1 MAFEGEPRVIPIKG
15 IARAGADNLCEDGA
29 MNEVIGLEYKDG
41 SYVPYTGNA
50 LTKGVPNWAKGI
62 YIHKTSTDTNV
73 IVRTDSG
80 LLWMTEESFNTT
92 EDIGDEGEW
101 NTLYEGEVK
110 DVEFIKN
117 VICIST
123 PEKLLYMLFQE
134 GEYKDWTLDKE
145 ELPRINF
152 RVDIGIGGKKDA
164 LGIKRSVY
172 YGEYPEGGIKD
183 VLIAPLIAAKGR
195 AREEGGL
202 TGHFLV
208 CAAYRLKTG
217 EYVKASNPVLMC
229 RPMHK
234 EKDMFYDEKTDSNE
248 FTLFRLDSLK
258 AVQKT
263 FTPSINEIGV
273 HFSIASEADSSTPE
287 DFSYLKKNEVNDEGT
302 NMYNNSLY
310 IVDENKDVYRQENA
324 SDFDMF
330 YPPMGSS
337 MRNQYYESTK
347 NMEVKVAAAV
357 PTNKLQYKINS
368 DITVDES
375 LISGLCIFIS
385 KEIDPFLSLE
395 KNDNLEE
402 PYKASTVIID
412 NYTYIRSLHA
422 IFKTD
427 DEIVNEIKNIN
438 NLYLVHEIDYAD
450 IKKSDGWIDV
460 DLKGKLGDALATR
473 ETLPI
478 SAFDN
483 TIIKDAEMDAYN
495 SRLHIYN
502 YKEEE
507 RCGYNIEDYN
517 LYGGYGQYSASQEE
531 EFDSACIV
539 VDYKSVN
546 GSSRTVKHF
555 DKPVLTTNGVNALLN
570 PCIAYHRGNATSITF
585 YLKKLSDTTNLP
597 QITNYSVR
605 KYELTKSK
613 NGGYALHLTKELTP
627 SLTTSELNATVL
639 PEQFNESTERES
651 MRVSDTFLPQTFQY
665 ANTYTIGNGTIIGV
679 ATLTTALSQDT
690 FGQYPLLVFCTDG
703 VYSMNVDTTGNG
715 VYTNVPPPFSREVCI
730 NRNTICEIDG
740 AVLFASNKGLMIAT
754 SQGVQEFVPNLN
766 GEPKHKPDTK
776 EIHGLGLE
784 LYGRAITNSQVTTL
798 LNYVDISDFREYVAD
813 PNTVVTYASE
823 KNKILIYN
831 GKKPY
836 VYWIDIPTRNVTK
849 LPVSIRMDN
858 NDYPTELYVQSD
870 NHMMEFKQLSANVN
884 TQTMFQ
890 TRPIK
895 LDGGMKTAMRVI
907 VRGYFNSN
915 EADKWAVLLV
925 LGSYDGINWQP
936 LGLKQKPLEG
946 GFNDLGCVVD
956 RVSHKY
962 MMVIFSASLNRD
974 SHIDGIEL
982 TKTNKYNN
990 KLK

>member
-15 IARAGADNLCEDGA
+15 ISRAGADSLCEDGA
-29 MNEVIGLEYKDG
+29 MNEVVGLEYKDG
-41 SYVPYTGNA
+41 SYVPYSGNV
-50 LTKGVPNWAKGI
+50 LDKGVPNWAKGI

-80 LLWMTEESFNTT
+80 LLWMKEELFNTT

-101 NTLYEGEVK
+101 NVLYEGEVK

-117 VICIST
+117 IICIST

-134 GEYKDWTLDKE
+134 GEYKDWTVDKE
-145 ELPRINF
+145 ELPHINF

-172 YGEYPEGGIKD
+172 YDNFPEDGIKD
-183 VLIAPLIAAKGR
+183 ALIATLIAAKGR
-195 AREEGGL
+195 ATEEGGL
-202 TGHFLV
+202 TGYFLV

-234 EKDMFYDEKTDSNE
+234 EKDKFYNELNDSNE
-248 FTLFRLDSLK
+248 FTLYLNDSITQSK
-258 AVQKT
+258 I
-263 FTPSINEIGV
+263 FTPTINDDNV
-273 HFSIASEADSSTPE
+273 VFFTDCDADYFTPE
-287 DFSYLKKNEVNDEGT
+287 DFSFLKKMDLNPDGT
-302 NMYNNSLY
+302 NTMYGNTLY
-310 IVDENKDVYRQENA
+310 IEESYLNVYRQRFA
-324 SDFDMF
+324 SDAEMF

-337 MRNQYYESTK
+337 ARHLFNASTK
-347 NMEVKVAAAV
+347 ITKAYYSAAV

-368 DITVDES
+368 NIAVDES
-375 LISGLCIFIS
+375 LISGLCIFVS
-385 KEIDPFLSLE
+385 KEIDPFLNLDKKDLIDEAYKTISVSLS
-395 KNDNLEE
+395 DLEQ
-402 PYKASTVIID
+402 V
-412 NYTYIRSLHA
+412 RSLHA

-427 DEIVNEIKNIN
+427 DEIANEIKNIN

-450 IKKSDGWIDV
+450 IKKSDEWVDV

-483 TIIKDAEMDAYN
+483 TIFKDVEMDTYN
-495 SRLHIYN
+495 SRLHIFN

-507 RCGYNIEDYN
+507 RCGYNIEDFN
-517 LYGGYGQYSASQEE
+517 LYGGYGQYSASGEGE
-531 EFDSACIV
+531 YESACIV
-539 VDYKSVN
+539 VDYKTEN
-546 GSSRTVKHF
+546 GTSRVVKHF
-555 DKPVLTTNGVNALLN
+555 EKPMLTISGVNPIFN
-570 PCIAYHRGNATSITF
+570 QCIAYHRGNATSITIYCQKF
-585 YLKKLSDTTNLP
+585 LDSS
-597 QITNYSVR
+597 YSVN
-605 KYELTKSK
+605 KYELSKSK
-613 NGGYALHLTKELTP
+613 NGGYALYLTKDLTP
-627 SLTTSELNATVL
+627 TLVTSEYNVMEL
-639 PEQFNESTERES
+639 PEQFNDSTYKES

-665 ANTYTIGNGTIIGV
+665 ANTYTIGNGRIIGI
-679 ATLTTALSQDT
+679 ATLSISLSQDT

-703 VYSMNVDTTGNG
+703 IYSMNVDTTGNG

-730 NRNTICEIDG
+730 NRNTICELDG

-766 GEPKHKPDTK
+766 GEPKHQPDGR
-776 EIHGLGLE
+776 EMHGLGLE
-784 LYGRAITNSQVTTL
+784 LYGEVITNPQVTTL
-798 LNYVDISDFREYVAD
+798 VAHIDMSDFREYVSD
-813 PNTVVTYASE
+813 PNTYVTYASE
-823 KNKILIYN
+823 KNKVMIYN
-831 GKKPY
+831 GNKPY
-836 VYWIDIPTRNVTK
+836 VYWIDIPTRNATK
-849 LPVSIRMDN
+849 LPVSIKMDN

-895 LDGGMKTAMRVI
+895 LDGGMKTVMRVI

-936 LGLKQKPLEG
+936 IGLKQKPLYG

-982 TKTNKYNN
+982 TKINKYNN